1 MKAKMPKDIPGDDKI
16 GPLLDGL
23 FDQVIAVMKGEQEKI
38 TVPASLATLISAKGT
53 GGMLGMP
60 GMGEAP
66 AAAQPIPT
74 AAAPSFPKAPKGGLP
89 KVTGL
94 PKSGGFPK
102 SGGLPKNPK
111 GGMNR
116 INGMY
121 VEVEAEA
128 EA

>member
-38 TVPASLATLISAKGT
+38 TVPASLATMIPAKGA
-53 GGMLGMP
+53 GGMPGMP

-66 AAAQPIPT
+66 AATQPVST
-74 AAAPSFPKAPKGGLP
+74 AAVPSFPKAPKGGLP
-89 KVTGL
+89 KATGL

-102 SGGLPKNPK
+102 SGGLPKNSK
-111 GGMNR
+111 GRMS
-116 INGMY
+116 
-121 VEVEAEA
+121 
-128 EA
+128 